1 MADDTRNVTITF
13 EDGTNHNYEKVPK
26 TVSPDEIEQ
35 RASKEF
41 SGKKIKNISGGSAPT
56 SIDTTPSESSGNLT
70 LGQKVKKIG
79 EEAVSGGVLGYMT
92 PEILTYGVA
101 PVVGFFAPPA
111 APFIAAT
118 GQAMKAARIPS
129 MIQGAIGGATGET
142 AGQIAESKYGAG
154 TEANIARL
162 AGSVLGPSAIDVL
175 GTGAGKV
182 FGSALSFLPGMK
194 TAKTV
199 GQLLQEADVKPENI
213 TQKQKEFIEQQIAAV
228 RGGKSSL
235 EAQKEIYQMLKSG
248 AKDIETKAK
257 TEALNLEQEAQ
268 SILSDVQNKIKG
280 ITPDLEKRINNLQSQ
295 LNISAD
301 KIRSEATEQGKKIIQ
316 ESEKRASQ
324 IRENSKGKS
333 DTLRQLSEIDA
344 KEAIAE
350 GRRQADAL
358 VKQAQAQSERL
369 RKYRDQVINIRNKY
383 ATVPAKEAAKIGKA
397 DLPTERGNLIRQGFM
412 NVVESIKNGADNVI
426 EYIKKPVFDFALN
439 KEKQGFKV
447 ENTESFKRTLAD
459 IKYSIQNPETG
470 LTDIPVTE
478 IKSTLNRIQ
487 SYLDPR
493 VELEGEVIGK
503 PVSFQGLDILRRYL
517 RDRASG
523 LPAEGFDAISQQ
535 QAKLFADKVD
545 NIMEEFSPGFKAYK
559 EAYANAMRPLN
570 ELRTKFGR
578 AVTDKPEGYD
588 VGLYMRDAA
597 SLGAE
602 AFKSAGTVKQ
612 LIDVLGPQQAEQI
625 ARGFIADELKSPT
638 ATNIKNLSYKIRDW
652 IGQFPRLQQ
661 DLAIAEQN
669 VSKAEK
675 ITGKGETL
683 SKVLRTKLQTVPKDL
698 LTAAER
704 AEKDAL
710 LASEKIVQKGEL
722 EASRIEKP
730 GETQAERTLK
740 AGETLA
746 ERKAREAESQI
757 TTAAGDVAAQR
768 GRMEAEAE
776 AQRKLLESQGKAAEE
791 PLTQKAK
798 ALLDKAKK
806 DADLILKGTTDADRV
821 RDILLSKNAD
831 EWEAASKIILATP
844 NGKEKFAEAVGQI
857 IADRAEKSLKGA
869 IEDMK
874 YIGNNLQTYGL
885 MNASEVATIQNKLQ
899 EIFVMPISNIEKI
912 SMAKKFLRNT
922 IIGSIQTGMTDWE
935 PR

>member
-1 MADDTRNVTITF
+1 MADLPPLPAGATKEPTMT
-13 EDGTNHNYEKVPK
+13 GGVPPLPK
-26 TVSPDEIEQ
+26 GAEFKSHDEVRDE
-35 RASKEF
+35 
-41 SGKKIKNISGGSAPT
+41 
-56 SIDTTPSESSGNLT
+56 SESKT
-70 LGQKVKKIG
+70 TFGQKLKKIG
-79 EEAVSGGVLGYMT
+79 EEGLVGGALGYIA
-92 PEILTYGVA
+92 PELLTYGVA
-101 PVVGFFAPPA
+101 PVMAMTPMAPA
-111 APFIAAT
+111 APFVAT
-118 GQAMKAARIPS
+118 AGQAMRAARIPS
-129 MIQGAIGGATGET
+129 MVQGAIGGLTGET
-142 AGQIAESKYGAG
+142 AGQVVESKYGAG
-154 TEANIARL
+154 TAADIARL
-162 AGSVLGPSAIDVL
+162 TGSVLGPSTVDVL
-175 GTGAGKV
+175 GTGAGKLLGKGLA
-182 FGSALSFLPGMK
+182 FMPGGK
-194 TAKTV
+194 TAVTI
-199 GQLLQEADVKPENI
+199 GQLLKEADVKPENM
-213 TQKQKEFIEQQIAAV
+213 TEAQRKFIEEQIAAV
-228 RGGKSSL
+228 RGGKPSL
-235 EAQKEIYQMLKSG
+235 EAQKEIYTMLKSG
-248 AKDIETKAK
+248 AEKIQTEAQTK
-257 TEALNLEQEAQ
+257 ALNLEQEAQ
-268 SILSDVQNKIKG
+268 SILNDVQDKIKG

-295 LNISAD
+295 LNTSAD
-301 KIRSEATEQGKKIIQ
+301 KIRSEATEKGKKIIQ

-358 VKQAQAQSERL
+358 VKQAQTQSERL

-383 ATVPAKEAAKIGKA
+383 AAVPAKEAAKIGTA

-412 NVVESIKNGADNVI
+412 NVVDSIKNQADNVI
-426 EYIKKPVFDFALN
+426 EYIKNPIFEAAIN
-439 KEKQGFKV
+439 KEKKGFKV
-447 ENTESFKRTLAD
+447 ENTDSFKRTLSD
-459 IKYSIQNPETG
+459 VDNSIKNPETG
-470 LTDIPVTE
+470 LTDISVTE
-478 IKSTLNRIQ
+478 IVSSLKRIK
-487 SYLDPR
+487 SYLDPV
-493 VELEGEVIGK
+493 VELEGVSIGK
-503 PVSFQGLDILRRYL
+503 PVSFQGLDTLRRYL

-535 QAKLFADKVD
+535 QAKIFADKVD

-638 ATNIKNLSYKIRDW
+638 AANIKNLNYKIRDW

-669 VSKAEK
+669 VGKAEK
-675 ITGKGETL
+675 ITSKGETL
-683 SKVLRTKLQTVPKDL
+683 SKALRTKLQTVPREL

-710 LASEKIVQKGEL
+710 LASEKIAQKGEL

-776 AQRKLLESQGKAAEE
+776 AQRKLLESQGKTAAE

-798 ALLDKAKK
+798 ALRDKAKK
-806 DADLILKGTTDADRV
+806 DADLILKGTTDAERV

-885 MNASEVATIQNKLQ
+885 MNASQVATIQNKLQ

-922 IIGSIQTGMTDWE
+922 IIGSIQTGMTMQE